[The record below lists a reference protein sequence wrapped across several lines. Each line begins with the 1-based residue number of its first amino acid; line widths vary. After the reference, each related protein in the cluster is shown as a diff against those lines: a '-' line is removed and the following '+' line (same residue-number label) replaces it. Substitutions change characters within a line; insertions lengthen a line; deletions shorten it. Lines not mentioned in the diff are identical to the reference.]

1 MRLRYKLPLI
11 LALLLAAYLSVTAA
25 LALICY
31 PDPDITKLDCFA
43 DSIEL
48 PGIRRMAKVNEN
60 FYRGAL
66 PTGEAFA
73 ALKKLGIRTI
83 VDLHGFGKDENYVKG
98 IKSSG
103 FKYFPVLLT
112 DEPPSPETV
121 DRFLSIVNDS
131 NNQPVYVHCKR
142 GKTRTGVMLALYRM
156 RCEGWSNKDAYNEML
171 YFGFTIFHRETFFFG
186 SCEVHTELAEFVKG
200 YRPPVVSP

>member
-11 LALLLAAYLSVTAA
+11 LALLLTAYLSITAT
-25 LALICY
+25 LAMICY
-31 PDPDITKLDCFA
+31 PDPDIEKLECFA
-43 DSIEL
+43 DEIEL
-48 PGIRRMAKVNEN
+48 PGIRRAAKVNDN

-66 PTGEAFA
+66 PTGAGFE

-83 VDLHGFGKDENYVKG
+83 VDLHGFGKDEDYVKG
-98 IKSSG
+98 IKSSE
-103 FKYFPVLLT
+103 FKYFQVLLT
-112 DEPPSPETV
+112 DKPPSPETV

-142 GKTRTGVMLALYRM
+142 GKTRTGVMLAVYRM
-156 RCEGWSNKDAYNEML
+156 RCEGWTNEDAFNEML

-186 SCEVHTELAEFVKG
+186 SCEVHTGLAEFVKG
-200 YRPPVVSP
+200 YRLPVVSP